1 MKLRKRIKEL
11 EGGETTTNKRRLSA
25 LNRFKKEILKPITD
39 EAIAESGFSDLISID
54 KIRLLNRVYPI
65 LWNNLILE
73 PLYREHNL
81 TTDEEQNKFK
91 NNKKVQNEYNR
102 MVDQILEEMNSGELD
117 DQQHYKEDLTSMF
130 IQAIEM
136 AAKTFDEVDY
146 EE

>member
-11 EGGETTTNKRRLSA
+11 EGGETTTTKRRISA
-25 LNRFKKEILKPITD
+25 LNIFKKEILKPITD

-81 TTDEEQNKFK
+81 TTDEQQNKFK
-91 NNKKVQNEYNR
+91 NNKK
-102 MVDQILEEMNSGELD
+102 
-117 DQQHYKEDLTSMF
+117 
-130 IQAIEM
+130 AIGH
-136 AAKTFDEVDY
+136 FL
-146 EE
+146 